1 MVNGGAAALL
11 APLSVSRML
20 WPLALLPLFPM
31 AGLENKS
38 LQMACTGFVWI
49 LRYGIGWWR
58 LWWEETCWLRMRTL
72 GFKFG
77 SCCVAGCS
85 LILHLL
91 FPQEDCDLE
100 NVWLMGGLS
109 VLTSVPG
116 GPPMVCLLCAS
127 KGLHEVGS
135 LSPQVSV
142 SPDCL
147 VFGPF
152 KQGHPPWPPGP
163 SLCPLF
169 TLPTP
174 SWCSAR
180 SAVTLS
186 THSAWR
192 RPSGPCPNIMTLGA
206 AAAASFATSVGAKA
220 GDPRFGHKGHG
231 SGGMEE
237 RGVSEP
243 VGFAIAVFL
252 RYPAAPPGV

>member
-11 APLSVSRML
+11 APLSLPRML

-38 LQMACTGFVWI
+38 LQMVCTGFVWI
-49 LRYGIGWWR
+49 LRYGIGWWA
-58 LWWEETCWLRMRTL
+58 LCWEETCWLRMRTL

-77 SCCVAGCS
+77 SCCVPGCS

-135 LSPQVSV
+135 LSPQVSI

-152 KQGHPPWPPGP
+152 KEGHPPWPPGP

-231 SGGMEE
+231 SGRMEE

-243 VGFAIAVFL
+243 VGFTITVFL